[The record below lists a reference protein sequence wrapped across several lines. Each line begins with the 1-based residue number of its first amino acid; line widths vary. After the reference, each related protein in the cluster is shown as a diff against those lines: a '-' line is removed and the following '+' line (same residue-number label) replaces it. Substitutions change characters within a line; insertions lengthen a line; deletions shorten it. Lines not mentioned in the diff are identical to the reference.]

1 MLCPS
6 QRGPRCSGCV
16 DHSRHTMDTLS
27 DSWIACPVPGCNRRP
42 VEGHSRPSPAG
53 LQEEASSPLPPSPSG
68 TTWPVSDQAK
78 GERAIIELTHA
89 PSIEGYRKK
98 GLRVHGGA
106 CRMHA
111 CMHARR
117 PAQHA
122 ELTSKQAHTRH
133 PKPLT
138 DHPLN
143 PSMPQAMPQAMPHPG
158 HAPCSPH
165 AVPSMQFWPC
175 PAFSVS
181 ASVRLLFLMGGLCS
195 SCSGLQK
202 EGHNAP

>member
-111 CMHARR
+111 CMHACSTSC
-117 PAQHA
+117 PACRVD
-122 ELTSKQAHTRH
+122 KQAGSHKTPQTIDR
-133 PKPLT
+133 
-138 DHPLN
+138 
-143 PSMPQAMPQAMPHPG
+143 PSFEPFHAPG
-158 HAPCSPH
+158 HAPPRPCPMQSPCSAQH
-165 AVPSMQFWPC
+165 AVLAMPRFLGECECSA
-175 PAFSVS
+175 AFPD
-181 ASVRLLFLMGGLCS
+181 GG
-195 SCSGLQK
+195 
-202 EGHNAP
+202 AV